1 MKQEQIQHRPWHLA
15 GHMVR
20 HAAALLPLGI
30 VTLGMGMAIYHWTE
44 GLGWADSF
52 LNAAMLLGGMG
63 PVDPLHTTT
72 GKILAG
78 SYALFAGVVFLVL
91 AGAMLQPVLHI
102 VLQKFHLEMDEKQA
116 SKK

>member
-1 MKQEQIQHRPWHLA
+1 
-15 GHMVR
+15 
-20 HAAALLPLGI
+20 
-30 VTLGMGMAIYHWTE
+30 
-44 GLGWADSF
+44 
-52 LNAAMLLGGMG
+52 
-63 PVDPLHTTT
+63 VDPLHTTT